1 MHLGKINITKRTYIS
16 DRPLAQ
22 HVSVN
27 CIFNWFP
34 QFSANVTYVLKQ
46 TIPTVKISVRVG
58 VMITEGAD
66 MFRAVCSYV
75 RVA

>member
-1 MHLGKINITKRTYIS
+1 MHLGKINITYVS

-22 HVSVN
+22 HFSVD

-34 QFSANVTYVLKQ
+34 QFSANVTYFLKQ

-58 VMITEGAD
+58 VIITEGAD
-66 MFRAVCSYV
+66 KFKAVCSCV